1 MKCTGLVTA
10 LALVLGCQA
19 RDTEQVHHNPEGSS
33 IGPSAGTSTGVS
45 ISSVS
50 VDSRAAAEQLD
61 SRTPVPLL
69 PIMAEHQKKNMRD
82 HLSAVQEIVAA
93 LAVDDFA
100 AIEKAVTRIGYSDS
114 MGQMCN
120 HMGTGAPGFS
130 ELAIQFHRN
139 ADKIAEAA
147 RTRDAKAVSSNLAQT
162 LSNCT
167 GCHEAFKQKIVG
179 EAEWA
184 MISQGPPHQH
194 AN

>member
-1 MKCTGLVTA
+1 MKCTCLVA
-10 LALVLGCQA
+10 VLGLVLGCQA
-19 RDTEQVHHNPEGSS
+19 RGSEQVHHNPAAAASG
-33 IGPSAGTSTGVS
+33 AATAAAGVS
-45 ISSVS
+45 IAPVS

-93 LAVDDFA
+93 LAVEDFD

-147 RTRDAKAVSSNLAQT
+147 RTRDARAVSSNLAQT
-162 LSNCT
+162 LANCT
-167 GCHEAFKQKIVG
+167 GCHEAYKQKIVG